1 MSRTRM
7 SPYTW
12 DLVAMAAKVLV
23 LAVAASR
30 AGHFVY
36 QSF

>member
-1 MSRTRM
+1 MSR
-7 SPYTW
+7 YKW
-12 DLVAMAAKVLV
+12 DLALIAGKVLV

>member
-1 MSRTRM
+1 MSR
-7 SPYTW
+7 YKW
-12 DLVAMAAKVLV
+12 DLISIAAKVLV

-36 QSF
+36 QTF

>member
-1 MSRTRM
+1 MSR
-7 SPYTW
+7 YKW
-12 DLVAMAAKVLV
+12 DLISMAAKVLV

-36 QSF
+36 QAF